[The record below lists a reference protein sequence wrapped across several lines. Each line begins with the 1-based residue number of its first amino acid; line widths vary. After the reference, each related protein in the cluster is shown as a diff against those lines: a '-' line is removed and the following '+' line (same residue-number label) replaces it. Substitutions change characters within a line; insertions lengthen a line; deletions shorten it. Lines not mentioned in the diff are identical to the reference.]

1 MRFQRTTLLVLSLL
15 GSAIS
20 RHHHPAS
27 VLPDRLIHQFPP
39 GIWIENLAV
48 RPNGN
53 LLLTTLKPNA
63 SVYEVV
69 NPSSENPSTELRF
82 TTTLVDSFFGIAEL
96 QPDVFAVLGG
106 NHTPT
111 AGKKGEWGVWLANF
125 TNTNTGNDSD
135 SDSDND
141 KRNSLTIETRL
152 AVKLH
157 EAVLLNGASAV
168 PGKPNLVMAADS
180 AQGLV
185 YRIDVDTG
193 KVDITQNLKKMKPM
207 PNTNKGNSTKYS
219 IGINGVRIRNKYL
232 YFTNSAT
239 RGFYRIKVKP
249 DGSSSPSA
257 YKAAL
262 ETMTVLDASFADD
275 FDIGPGTQDT
285 AWVVTNYNNSI
296 MSVTTGGD
304 ATLAAGGTNSPV
316 IPSDTS
322 CRFGRTAAD
331 DHVLYT
337 TTAGKPGE
345 DAEGGKVVAF
355 TVGRGQL
362 PHGKLVSSLSL

>member
-1 MRFQRTTLLVLSLL
+1 MRFQSTTLLLLSLL

-20 RHHHPAS
+20 RHHPAPI
-27 VLPDRLIHQFPP
+27 LPDRLIHQFPP

-48 RPNGN
+48 RSNGN
-53 LLLTTLKPNA
+53 LLLTTLTPNA

-69 NPSSENPSTELRF
+69 NPSRQNPSTELRF
-82 TTTLVDSFFGIAEL
+82 TTTSVDSFFGIAEL
-96 QPDVFAVLGG
+96 QPDIFAVLGG

-125 TNTNTGNDSD
+125 TNTNTNTGNDN
-135 SDSDND
+135 DND
-141 KRNSLTIETRL
+141 KSNSSTIEPRL
-152 AVKLH
+152 AVKLP

-168 PGKPNLVMAADS
+168 PGKPHLVMAADS
-180 AQGLV
+180 ARGLV
-185 YRIDVDTG
+185 YRVNVDTG
-193 KVDITQNLKKMKPM
+193 KVDITQNLEKMKPV
-207 PNTNKGNSTKYS
+207 PHTDKGNSTKYS
-219 IGINGVRIRNKYL
+219 IGINGVRVRNKHL

-239 RGFYRIKVKP
+239 RGFYRVQVKS

-257 YKAAL
+257 FKTMV
-262 ETMTVLDASFADD
+262 ETMTVLNASFADD

-331 DHVLYT
+331 DHVLYA
-337 TTAGKPGE
+337 TTAGNPGK

-362 PHGKLVSSLSL
+362 PHGDP

>member
-1 MRFQRTTLLVLSLL
+1 MRFQRTTLLLLSLL
-15 GSAIS
+15 GSAAS
-20 RHHHPAS
+20 RHHPAP

-48 RPNGN
+48 RSNGN
-53 LLLTTLKPNA
+53 LLLTTLTPNA

-69 NPSSENPSTELRF
+69 NPSSKNPSTELRF
-82 TTTLVDSFFGIAEL
+82 TATSVDSFFGIAEL
-96 QPDVFAVLGG
+96 QPDIFAVLGG

-125 TNTNTGNDSD
+125 TNTNTGNDKID
-135 SDSDND
+135 SA
-141 KRNSLTIETRL
+141 TIEPHL
-152 AVKLH
+152 VVKLP

-168 PGKPNLVMAADS
+168 PGKPHLVMAADS
-180 AQGLV
+180 ARGLV
-185 YRIDVDTG
+185 YRINVNTG
-193 KVDITQNLKKMKPM
+193 KVDITQDLEKMKPV
-207 PNTNKGNSTKYS
+207 PVSVPHTDKGKGNNSTKVS
-219 IGINGVRIRNKYL
+219 IGINGVRIRNKHL

-239 RGFYRIKVKP
+239 HGLYRVQVRS

-257 YKAAL
+257 FKTMV

-275 FDIGPGTQDT
+275 FDIGPGAQNT

-296 MSVTTGGD
+296 ISVSTGGD
-304 ATLAAGGTNSPV
+304 ATLAAGGTGSPL

-331 DHVLYT
+331 DHVLYA
-337 TTAGKPGE
+337 TTAGKLGE
-345 DAEGGKVVAF
+345 NAEGGKVVAF
-355 TVGRGQL
+355 TVGHGQL
-362 PHGKLVSSLSL
+362 PHGDLVSSLSL